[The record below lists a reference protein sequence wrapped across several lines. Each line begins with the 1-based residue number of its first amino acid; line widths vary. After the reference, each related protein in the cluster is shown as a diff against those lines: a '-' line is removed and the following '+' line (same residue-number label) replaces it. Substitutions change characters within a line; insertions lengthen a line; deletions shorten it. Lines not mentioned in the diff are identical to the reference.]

1 MKTATIRE
9 IKSELGYKDEQEL
22 IELCLSLAKF
32 KKENKELL
40 TYLLYEA
47 SDEDRFIEGVNEE
60 VSELFSEINRSSFYF
75 VKKSIRKILRLV
87 KKYIRYSKKKETEV
101 RLLIHFCTEFK
112 QVLNSFSRSP
122 MMIGLYQRQ
131 LKAITKAM
139 SYLHEDLQFD
149 YQQDLEELAIETD
162 GYWYDID

>member
-9 IKSELGYKDEQEL
+9 IKQELGYKDEKEL

-47 SDEDRFIEGVNEE
+47 SDEDSFIKGVNEE
-60 VSELFSEINRSSFYF
+60 VSELFSEINRKSFYF

-87 KKYIRYSKKKETEV
+87 KKYIRYSKKKETQV
-101 RLLIHFCTEFK
+101 RLLIHFCREYRK
-112 QVLNSFSRSP
+112 VLSSFSRSP
-122 MMIGLYQRQ
+122 SMLGLYQRQ
-131 LKAITKAM
+131 LAAIEKAM
-139 SYLHEDLQFD
+139 TYLHEDLQYD
-149 YQQDLEELAIETD
+149 YQQELSELEIDTG
-162 GYWYDID
+162 GYWYDVD